1 LQQRSFSP
9 SRVAA
14 LAGNTF
20 TGLVRLRAFY
30 FLLPFALI
38 LIGSSLFFARLS
50 FQAEFQILKDVS
62 LGAMSIF
69 SSLLAIVAT
78 AQLIPRDL
86 EERTIYT
93 ILAKPVLRSEY
104 LVGKMLGVLLLLALG
119 ILVMSA
125 LFLGLLFFRE
135 QILLGETT
143 RSGLPPAQIA
153 AAIASLKAS
162 AFNLN
167 LLPGILLI
175 YLRAALLA
183 SLTLFVSTFA
193 SSNIFTTV
201 VMVFVYLIGHLQGTA
216 RTYWLQEH
224 SSGWLAHTF
233 LGLVALV
240 FPDLQPFNLIDDV
253 VAGTA
258 IPLALFARTAL
269 LGCVYTT
276 VYLFF
281 AWAAFHERE
290 L

>member
-1 LQQRSFSP
+1 LQHRSFYP

>member
-1 LQQRSFSP
+1 LQHRSFSP

-135 QILLGETT
+135 RILLGETT

>member
-1 LQQRSFSP
+1 MQHRSFSP
-9 SRVAA
+9 SRVVA

-30 FLLPFALI
+30 FLLPFALL

-50 FQAEFQILKDVS
+50 FQAEFQILKDIS

-104 LVGKMLGVLLLLALG
+104 LIGKMLGVLLLLALG
-119 ILVMSA
+119 ILVMTT

-135 QILLGETT
+135 QILIGETT

-201 VMVFVYLIGHLQGTA
+201 VMVFVYFIGHLQATA

-224 SSGWLAHTF
+224 SSGWLARTF

-253 VAGTA
+253 VSGAA
-258 IPLALFARTAL
+258 IPLALFARTAV
-269 LGCVYTT
+269 LGCVYTS

>member
-1 LQQRSFSP
+1 MQHRSFSP
-9 SRVAA
+9 SRVVA

-30 FLLPFALI
+30 FLLPFALL

-50 FQAEFQILKDVS
+50 FQAEFQILKDIS

-104 LVGKMLGVLLLLALG
+104 LIGKMLGVLLLLALG
-119 ILVMSA
+119 ILVMTT

-135 QILLGETT
+135 QILIGETT
-143 RSGLPPAQIA
+143 RSGLLPAQIA
-153 AAIASLKAS
+153 AAIDSLKAS

-201 VMVFVYLIGHLQGTA
+201 VMVFVYFIGHLQATA

-253 VAGTA
+253 VSGAA
-258 IPLALFARTAL
+258 IPLALFARTAV
-269 LGCVYTT
+269 LGCVYTS

>member
-1 LQQRSFSP
+1 MQHRSFSP
-9 SRVAA
+9 SRVVA

-30 FLLPFALI
+30 FLLPFALL

-86 EERTIYT
+86 EDRTIYT

-104 LVGKMLGVLLLLALG
+104 LIGKMLGVLLLLALG
-119 ILVMSA
+119 ILVMTT
-125 LFLGLLFFRE
+125 LFLALLFFRE
-135 QILLGETT
+135 QILIGETT

-153 AAIASLKAS
+153 VAIDSLKAS

-201 VMVFVYLIGHLQGTA
+201 VMVFVYFIGHLQATA

-253 VAGTA
+253 VAGAA
-258 IPLALFARTAL
+258 IPLALFARTAV
-269 LGCVYTT
+269 LGCVYTS

>member
-1 LQQRSFSP
+1 LQHRSFSP

-38 LIGSSLFFARLS
+38 LIGSSLFFVRLS

-135 QILLGETT
+135 QTLLGETT

>member
-1 LQQRSFSP
+1 LQHRSFSP

-119 ILVMSA
+119 ILVMGA

-253 VAGTA
+253 VAGAA
-258 IPLALFARTAL
+258 IPLALFARTAV
-269 LGCVYTT
+269 LGCVYTW

>member
-1 LQQRSFSP
+1 MQHRSFSP
-9 SRVAA
+9 SRVVA

-30 FLLPFALI
+30 FLLPFALL

-104 LVGKMLGVLLLLALG
+104 LIGKMLGVLLLLALG
-119 ILVMSA
+119 ILVMTT
-125 LFLGLLFFRE
+125 LFLALLFFRE
-135 QILLGETT
+135 QILIGETT

-201 VMVFVYLIGHLQGTA
+201 VMVFVYFIGHLQATA

-253 VAGTA
+253 VAGAA
-258 IPLALFARTAL
+258 IPLALFARTAV
-269 LGCVYTT
+269 LGCVYTS

>member
-1 LQQRSFSP
+1 LQHRSFSP

-38 LIGSSLFFARLS
+38 LIGSSLFFVRLS

>member
-1 LQQRSFSP
+1 LQHRSFSP